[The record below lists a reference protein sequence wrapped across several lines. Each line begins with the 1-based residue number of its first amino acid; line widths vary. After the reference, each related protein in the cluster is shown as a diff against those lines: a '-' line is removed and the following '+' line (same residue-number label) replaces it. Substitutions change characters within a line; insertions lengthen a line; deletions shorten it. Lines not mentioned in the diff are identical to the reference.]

1 MDITCIGLD
10 PLALSDLLTRGTDH
24 AGVRVTPVVDDAGGW
39 PLRCCLTT
47 SHVGDVIAIIGFS
60 PFPWDSAY
68 RETGP
73 VVVHAHG
80 CAGSDGTFP
89 TAFEGRDQVVRA
101 FGGPATGALS
111 QVYDLNRLVAAGS
124 GLESSI
130 RHMLSDE
137 RIEFV
142 QVNNV
147 VSQCHSFSAVR
158 TGTPFTVHA
167 PERG

>member
-24 AGVRVTPVVDDAGGW
+24 AGVRVTPVVDDAGAW

-89 TAFEGRDQVVRA
+89 AAFEGRDQVVRA
-101 FGGPATGALS
+101 SVGQRPVHCPRCTTSTGWS
-111 QVYDLNRLVAAGS
+111 RQGR
-124 GLESSI
+124 LESLI

-137 RIEFV
+137 RVEFV